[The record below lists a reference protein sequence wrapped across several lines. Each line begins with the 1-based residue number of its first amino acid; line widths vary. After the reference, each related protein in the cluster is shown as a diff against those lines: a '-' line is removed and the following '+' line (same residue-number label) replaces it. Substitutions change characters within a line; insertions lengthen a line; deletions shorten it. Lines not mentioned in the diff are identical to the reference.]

1 MTDGV
6 FFSVTIKHTVL
17 CFSLIH
23 FMLIEPFNV
32 PLRAWKIPLL
42 WIHPSS
48 PSLCPLSAWALLSLS
63 HQLSLREHDLST
75 INAIKVPITLP
86 SFAPAGSA
94 RPSSPQLA
102 TVFNMHSRFLYQHDH
117 NEIECWCRIMPL
129 RQRERKKI
137 RLRWLD
143 KSQPDT

>member
-1 MTDGV
+1 MTDA
-6 FFSVTIKHTVL
+6 FYSVTIKHTVL

-32 PLRAWKIPLL
+32 PLRALEIPLL

-48 PSLCPLSAWALLSLS
+48 PSLCPLSAWALPSLS

-75 INAIKVPITLP
+75 INAVKVPITLP
-86 SFAPAGSA
+86 SFSPAGSA

-102 TVFNMHSRFLYQHDH
+102 AVFCNMHSRFLYQHDH
-117 NEIECWCRIMPL
+117 NEIECCDVESCRYGKVK
-129 RQRERKKI
+129 EK
-137 RLRWLD
+137 
-143 KSQPDT
+143 